1 LLNKFARFN
10 SSGYYYSHASRLK
23 MTTPSTRMR
32 CRRVLD
38 SLSSQD
44 EAALRKLLP
53 RGTITDKSIGALPN
67 GKFPS
72 GLHSVLPD
80 GEGYSIIGHVGEA
93 LLHRGADDISV
104 DLLLELVAEHCELDA
119 VAVGKVRKSKTTEP
133 FLEAVR
139 STRRLLDPLFEAVPG
154 EVLAEPTL
162 EGEHFEGHPDLV
174 VGLGMTQAHS
184 SEMKLKGAV
193 GQGRTATGEHVF
205 EIKCAGRPKESWS
218 GFLYQAFAYA
228 ALLPSAAKLSIVL
241 PLQSYVWTFDLA
253 KWPQA
258 DRKAYKELMEA
269 AAVKAMTVGAD
280 VGLAAAELVERCCV
294 GSHIEKKAV
303 MGAALASLDSAKPWQ
318 IFLSGNRNSSV
329 NIKPA
334 ELALTRRTVDATGT
348 KVFVHSPYLINLCSP
363 PGEKEDYHVGC
374 LKKCLDAA
382 AAMGFHGVV
391 VHVGKSLKMD
401 LGEALENMRWAIQQC
416 LPHATETCPLL
427 LETPAGQGTEVL
439 TDLDQFV
446 EFVASL
452 ADRRFRICVDTCHVF
467 ATGYE
472 PLEYIEYI
480 QAVDPDLLRLVHF
493 NDSETPCGARVDRHA
508 ACGMGHIGL
517 EKMTAVAEH
526 CLEGGVPALI
536 E

>member
-1 LLNKFARFN
+1 
-10 SSGYYYSHASRLK
+10 
-23 MTTPSTRMR
+23 MTTPPTRMR

-80 GEGYSIIGHVGEA
+80 GDGYSIIGHVGEA

-139 STRRLLDPLFEAVPG
+139 ATRLLLDPLFEAVPG
-154 EVLAEPTL
+154 EVVAEPTL

-174 VGLGMTQAHS
+174 VGLG
-184 SEMKLKGAV
+184 K
-193 GQGRTATGEHVF
+193 TGEHIF

-269 AAVKAMTVGAD
+269 AAVKAMTVGVD
-280 VGLAAAELVERCCV
+280 VGLVAAELVERCCV

-334 ELALTRRTVDATGT
+334 ELALTRKTVDATGT

-382 AAMGFHGVV
+382 VAMGFHGVV
-391 VHVGKSLKMD
+391 VHVGKSLKMEI
-401 LGEALENMRWAIQQC
+401 GEALANMRWAVEQV

-439 TDLDQFV
+439 TDLEQFV
-446 EFVASL
+446 EFVASH
-452 ADRRFRICVDTCHVF
+452 ADKRFRICVDTCHVF

-472 PLEYIEYI
+472 PLEYIEYV
-480 QAVDPDLLRLVHF
+480 QVVDPDLLRLVHF
-493 NDSETPCGARVDRHA
+493 NDSETPCGAHVDRHA

-517 EKMTAVAEH
+517 EKMTALAEH
-526 CLEGGVPALI
+526 CFSDGVPALI

>member
-1 LLNKFARFN
+1 
-10 SSGYYYSHASRLK
+10 
-23 MTTPSTRMR
+23 MTTRMR

-44 EAALRKLLP
+44 ESALRKLLP
-53 RGTITDKSIGALPN
+53 RGVITDKSIAALPN

-93 LLHRGADDISV
+93 LLHRGADDVSV
-104 DLLLELVAEHCELDA
+104 DYMLELVAEHCVLDV
-119 VAVGKVRKSKTTEP
+119 VAIAKVRKSKTTEP
-133 FLEAVR
+133 FLDAVR
-139 STRRLLDPLFEAVPG
+139 ATRLVLDPLFDAVPG
-154 EVLAEPTL
+154 EVVAEPTL

-174 VGLGMTQAHS
+174 AGLGG
-184 SEMKLKGAV
+184 GA
-193 GQGRTATGEHVF
+193 EHVF

-228 ALLPSAAKLSIVL
+228 ALLPTAAKLSIVL
-241 PLQSYVWTFDLA
+241 PLQSFVWTFDL
-253 KWPQA
+253 KGWPKA
-258 DRKAYKELMEA
+258 DRAAYKELMED
-269 AAVKAMTVGAD
+269 AAVKAMTIGAD
-280 VGLAAAELVERCCV
+280 VGAVAAELVERCCV

-303 MGAALASLDSAKPWQ
+303 MGEAMRALDAAKPWQ

-334 ELALTRRTVDATGT
+334 ELALTRRSVDETGT

-382 AAMGFHGVV
+382 VAMGFHGVV

-401 LGEALENMRWAIQQC
+401 MGEALENMRWAVEQC

-439 TDLDQFV
+439 TDLEEFV
-446 EFVASL
+446 EFVASW

-472 PLEYIEYI
+472 PLEYIKYV
-480 QAVDPDLLRLVHF
+480 QGQDADLLRLVHF
-493 NDSETPCGARVDRHA
+493 NDSETPCGAHVDRHA

-526 CLEGGVPALI
+526 CLEGAVPALI